1 MMPCRM
7 LRDALQDG
15 AGFWGMLCRI
25 LCRMLQDALQNN
37 LQAREQLGKEEA

>member
-7 LRDALQDG
+7 LQDALQDG

-25 LCRMLQDALQNN
+25 LCRMLQDALWDA
-37 LQAREQLGKEEA
+37 L

>member
-25 LCRMLQDALQNN
+25 LCRMLKDALWDA
-37 LQAREQLGKEEA
+37 L

>member
-1 MMPCRM
+1 MM

-25 LCRMLQDALQNN
+25 LCRMLQDALWDA
-37 LQAREQLGKEEA
+37 L

>member
-15 AGFWGMLCRI
+15 VEFWGMLCRI
-25 LCRMLQDALQNN
+25 LCRMLQDALWDA
-37 LQAREQLGKEEA
+37 L